1 MTIFA
6 TQQAKFRRMC
16 PNLTRWCGRA
26 QKNCCWTLQKCENA
40 TETSA
45 CLACCEG
52 TAAARLNSA
61 MNLHEVSLMGQSLD
75 VHRLH
80 FAFTITFHYI
90 FPQLTMGLTLLLVYL
105 KTTTLRTGDEHY

>member
-52 TAAARLNSA
+52 TAAVSLNGA
-61 MNLHEVSLMGQSLD
+61 MNLHGGGADGTSTGCPPSSLRVYGHLSLYLSTIDDGARTAARLPEDQSAAN
-75 VHRLH
+75 R
-80 FAFTITFHYI
+80 
-90 FPQLTMGLTLLLVYL
+90 
-105 KTTTLRTGDEHY
+105 R